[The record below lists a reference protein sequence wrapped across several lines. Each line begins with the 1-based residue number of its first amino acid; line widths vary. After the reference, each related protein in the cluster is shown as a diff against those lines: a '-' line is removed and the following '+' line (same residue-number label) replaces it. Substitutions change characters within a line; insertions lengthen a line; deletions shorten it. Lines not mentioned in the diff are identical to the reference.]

1 MRTNRHSYGLGLAL
15 ALVGLLALVAGCAST
30 PRLFVNRQADMT
42 LYQKI
47 AVITF
52 TNLSGDGYA
61 SARVTR
67 AFVTEMVIADR
78 FQILDPSLMTAE
90 LERNGGLPDANGF
103 FDLGR
108 LRDAAGRI
116 DATAVIRGGVTEYAM
131 RRAGAEEYPVVSFDA
146 EMIDVATGNII
157 WRISVT
163 ETGKGRMPIIG
174 GGGERTFARVTEAAC
189 EHAVR
194 LLREK
199 AL

>member
-1 MRTNRHSYGLGLAL
+1 MRACRPYARVLPSLA
-15 ALVGLLALVAGCAST
+15 ALFATVLLTGCAAT

-47 AVITF
+47 AVVPF

-61 SARVTR
+61 AARVTR

-78 FQILDPSLMTAE
+78 FQILDPSMLTAE

-108 LRDAAGRI
+108 LREAAGRI
-116 DATAVIRGGVTEYAM
+116 EATAVIRGGVTEYAM
-131 RRAGAEEYPVVSFDA
+131 RRTGQDEYPVVSFDA
-146 EMIDVATGNII
+146 EMIDIATGNII
-157 WRISVT
+157 WRVSVT
-163 ETGKGRMPIIG
+163 ETGKGRMPIVG
-174 GGGERTFARVTEAAC
+174 GGGERTFARVTESAC
-189 EHAVR
+189 QRAVT
-194 LLREK
+194 LLRAK